1 VTVYRC
7 SFAGTTRLILYAKQ
21 TKNNVEERANT
32 SEEGKTRKDLNIKS
46 KDKNDRSKIQKD
58 KSLKALVKKGE
69 IIEDSNK
76 EMQSCQDMIDI
87 GEEEKK
93 TLYLSNY
100 KF

>member
-1 VTVYRC
+1 
-7 SFAGTTRLILYAKQ
+7 LYAKQ
-21 TKNNVEERANT
+21 TKNNVEEKANT

-46 KDKNDRSKIQKD
+46 KDKRDRGEIQKD
-58 KSLKALVKKGE
+58 KSLKAQVEKGE

-76 EMQSCQDMIDI
+76 EMLSCQDMIDI

-93 TLYLSNY
+93 TLHSRNC